1 MLCVG
6 CSLPVSQKS
15 TGGVVASLLKPVRWQ
30 QNEENGSSQPSATE
44 DIFYSS
50 VGCRIVVVLSGIWLM
65 QMGSVLSY
73 YPKKIKKKAK
83 VTIPHYSLWFG
94 KKSLS

>member
-1 MLCVG
+1 M
-6 CSLPVSQKS
+6 
-15 TGGVVASLLKPVRWQ
+15 
-30 QNEENGSSQPSATE
+30 
-44 DIFYSS
+44 
-50 VGCRIVVVLSGIWLM
+50 VVLSGIWLM

-94 KKSLS
+94 KKSSS